1 MPPDKRSATTTSG
14 REPETTKE
22 REYRR
27 AHVSRD
33 EARSMVWLPWWSN
46 GCEHGIKSHKVAED
60 GSIIEVPEIKTRPHK
75 KPRAVSTRQR
85 GRI

>member
-1 MPPDKRSATTTSG
+1 MIVDHGPSSLGAGEPPRRATNG
-14 REPETTKE
+14 EH
-22 REYRR
+22 RR

-33 EARSMVWLPWWSN
+33 EARSVAWLPWWSN

-75 KPRAVSTRQR
+75 KPRAVSTRQW